1 MSLQTDIEQLF
12 EQDIATLDRSFA
24 FKAFNEFKFFLNH
37 GEIRAAEKV
46 KGEWKVNHW
55 VKKGILLGFRI
66 GELVDVSI
74 NNQFRYFD
82 KSTYPLKQLS
92 LSDGVREVPG

>member
-46 KGEWKVNHW
+46 MRA
-55 VKKGILLGFRI
+55 L
-66 GELVDVSI
+66 
-74 NNQFRYFD
+74 
-82 KSTYPLKQLS
+82 
-92 LSDGVREVPG
+92 